1 MVQGFARMAA
11 VSWLYV
17 PVIAGFLGLVGPAFG
32 SCAGRN
38 LIEAL
43 PEPDRQALFER
54 AHAVPF
60 AQGNLWRAT
69 RGGEEITLIGTLH
82 MDDSRHEATMVALA
96 PALDAAR
103 VVLVEAGP
111 EEIAALQSRL
121 ARDPALMV
129 QTEGPTLP
137 ERLSP
142 ELWDKLA
149 QAVRARGVP
158 PFMAAKLQPWYLSMI
173 LSIPPC
179 ALEAMGEDRGLDAR
193 VIEAAEARGLPVR
206 ALETYDTVF
215 SVFDKMSDA
224 DQLSMITSSLALE
237 DRSEDMSS
245 TLIDSYFDEEARVI
259 WEFSRAV
266 ALTIEGYSAERVE
279 REFAL
284 MEAALMVQRN
294 QDWIPVLTRAAAD
307 GPVLA
312 AFGALH
318 LSGDQGVLALLQAEG
333 FTLKRLPF
341 R

>member
-1 MVQGFARMAA
+1 M
-11 VSWLYV
+11 
-17 PVIAGFLGLVGPAFG
+17 
-32 SCAGRN
+32 
-38 LIEAL
+38 IEAL
-43 PEPDRQALFER
+43 PEPDRQALFDR

-82 MDDSRHEATMVALA
+82 MDDSRHEATMVALG

-111 EEIAALQSRL
+111 KEIAALQSRL

-206 ALETYDTVF
+206 ALEPYDTVF
-215 SVFDKMSDA
+215 SVFDTMSDA

-237 DRSEDMSS
+237 DQSEDMSS

>member
-43 PEPDRQALFER
+43 AEPARQALFDR

-69 RGGEEITLIGTLH
+69 REGEEITLIGTLH
-82 MDDSRHEATMVALA
+82 MDDSRHEATMVALS

-129 QTEGPTLP
+129 QTKGPTLP

-206 ALETYDTVF
+206 ALEPYDTVF

-237 DRSEDMSS
+237 DRSEDML
-245 TLIDSYFDEEARVI
+245 TTMIDSYFEEEARVI

>member
-11 VSWLYV
+11 VTWLYV

-32 SCAGRN
+32 SCAGSN

-43 PEPDRQALFER
+43 AEPARQALFDR

-69 RGGEEITLIGTLH
+69 REGEEITLIGTLH
-82 MDDSRHEATMVALA
+82 MDDSRHEATMVALS

-129 QTEGPTLP
+129 QTKGPTLP

-206 ALETYDTVF
+206 ALEPYDTVF

-294 QDWIPVLTRAAAD
+294 QIMNM
-307 GPVLA
+307 
-312 AFGALH
+312 
-318 LSGDQGVLALLQAEG
+318 
-333 FTLKRLPF
+333 LKK
-341 R
+341 

>member
-1 MVQGFARMAA
+1 
-11 VSWLYV
+11 
-17 PVIAGFLGLVGPAFG
+17 
-32 SCAGRN
+32 
-38 LIEAL
+38 
-43 PEPDRQALFER
+43 LFDR

-69 RGGEEITLIGTLH
+69 REGEEITLIGTLH
-82 MDDSRHEATMVALA
+82 MDDSRHEATMVALG

-111 EEIAALQSRL
+111 KEIAALQSRL

-129 QTEGPTLP
+129 QTKGPTLP

-206 ALETYDTVF
+206 ALEPYDTVF

>member
-1 MVQGFARMAA
+1 
-11 VSWLYV
+11 
-17 PVIAGFLGLVGPAFG
+17 
-32 SCAGRN
+32 
-38 LIEAL
+38 
-43 PEPDRQALFER
+43 
-54 AHAVPF
+54 
-60 AQGNLWRAT
+60 
-69 RGGEEITLIGTLH
+69 
-82 MDDSRHEATMVALA
+82 
-96 PALDAAR
+96 
-103 VVLVEAGP
+103 
-111 EEIAALQSRL
+111 
-121 ARDPALMV
+121 
-129 QTEGPTLP
+129 
-137 ERLSP
+137 
-142 ELWDKLA
+142 
-149 QAVRARGVP
+149 
-158 PFMAAKLQPWYLSMI
+158 MAAKLQPWYLSMI

-206 ALETYDTVF
+206 ALEPYDTVF

-284 MEAALMVQRN
+284 MEAALMVRRN

>member
-11 VSWLYV
+11 VTWLYV
-17 PVIAGFLGLVGPAFG
+17 PVMAGFLGLVGPAFG

-43 PEPDRQALFER
+43 AEPARQALFDR

-69 RGGEEITLIGTLH
+69 REGEEITLIGTLH
-82 MDDSRHEATMVALA
+82 MDDSRHEATMVALS

-193 VIEAAEARGLPVR
+193 VIEAAETRGLPVR
-206 ALETYDTVF
+206 ALEPYDTVF

>member
-1 MVQGFARMAA
+1 MVQGFARVAA

-82 MDDSRHEATMVALA
+82 MDDSRHEATMVALS

-103 VVLVEAGP
+103 IVLVEAGP

-121 ARDPALMV
+121 ARDPELMV

-193 VIEAAEARGLPVR
+193 VIEAAETRGLPVR
-206 ALETYDTVF
+206 ALEPYDTVF
-215 SVFDKMSDA
+215 SVFDTMSDA

>member
-1 MVQGFARMAA
+1 
-11 VSWLYV
+11 
-17 PVIAGFLGLVGPAFG
+17 
-32 SCAGRN
+32 
-38 LIEAL
+38 
-43 PEPDRQALFER
+43 
-54 AHAVPF
+54 
-60 AQGNLWRAT
+60 
-69 RGGEEITLIGTLH
+69 
-82 MDDSRHEATMVALA
+82 MDDSRHEATMVALS

-129 QTEGPTLP
+129 QTKGPTLP

-206 ALETYDTVF
+206 ALEPYDTVF

>member
-1 MVQGFARMAA
+1 MAA
-11 VSWLYV
+11 VTWLYV

-43 PEPDRQALFER
+43 AEADRQALFDR

-69 RGGEEITLIGTLH
+69 REGEEITLIGTLH
-82 MDDSRHEATMVALA
+82 MDDSRHEATMVALS

-129 QTEGPTLP
+129 QTKGPTLP

-206 ALETYDTVF
+206 ALEPYDTVF

-237 DRSEDMSS
+237 DRSEDML
-245 TLIDSYFDEEARVI
+245 TTMIDSYFEEEARVI

>member
-1 MVQGFARMAA
+1 M
-11 VSWLYV
+11 
-17 PVIAGFLGLVGPAFG
+17 
-32 SCAGRN
+32 
-38 LIEAL
+38 
-43 PEPDRQALFER
+43 
-54 AHAVPF
+54 
-60 AQGNLWRAT
+60 
-69 RGGEEITLIGTLH
+69 
-82 MDDSRHEATMVALA
+82 
-96 PALDAAR
+96 
-103 VVLVEAGP
+103 
-111 EEIAALQSRL
+111 
-121 ARDPALMV
+121 
-129 QTEGPTLP
+129 
-137 ERLSP
+137 
-142 ELWDKLA
+142 
-149 QAVRARGVP
+149 P

-193 VIEAAEARGLPVR
+193 VIEAAEARGLPVQ
-206 ALETYDTVF
+206 ALEPYDTVF

-224 DQLSMITSSLALE
+224 EQLSMITSSLAME

-245 TLIDSYFDEEARVI
+245 TMIDSYFDEEARVI

-266 ALTIEGYSAERVE
+266 ALTVEGYSAERVD

-284 MEAALMVQRN
+284 MEAALMVRRN

-333 FTLKRLPF
+333 YTLERLPF

>member
-1 MVQGFARMAA
+1 MLQGFARMAA
-11 VSWLYV
+11 VAWLYV
-17 PVIAGFLGLVGPAFG
+17 SVIAGFLGLAGPVFA
-32 SCAGRN
+32 SCAGSN
-38 LIEAL
+38 LIAAMPQAE
-43 PEPDRQALFER
+43 RQALFAR
-54 AHAVPF
+54 AHVAPF

-69 RGGEEITLIGTLH
+69 RGGQEITLIGTLH
-82 MDDSRHEATMVALA
+82 MDDSRHEATMAALG
-96 PALDAAR
+96 PALDGAR

-111 EEIAALQSRL
+111 EEMAALQSRL
-121 ARDPALMV
+121 AREPELMV
-129 QTEGPTLP
+129 KTEGPTLP

-142 ELWDKLA
+142 ELWDKLSE
-149 QAVRARGVP
+149 AVRARGMP

-193 VIEAAEARGLPVR
+193 VIEAAEARGLPVQ
-206 ALETYDTVF
+206 ALEPYDTVF

-224 DQLSMITSSLALE
+224 EQLSMITSSLAME

-245 TLIDSYFDEEARVI
+245 TMIDSYFDEEARVI
-259 WEFSRAV
+259 WEFSRDQ
-266 ALTIEGYSAERVE
+266 ALTIAGYSPERVD

-284 MEAALMVQRN
+284 MEAALMVRRN

-333 FTLKRLPF
+333 YTLERLPF

>member
-11 VSWLYV
+11 VTWLYV

-43 PEPDRQALFER
+43 AEADRQALFER

-69 RGGEEITLIGTLH
+69 REGEEITLIGTLH

-179 ALEAMGEDRGLDAR
+179 ALEAMGEDRGLDAQ

-206 ALETYDTVF
+206 ALEPYDTVF
-215 SVFDKMSDA
+215 SVFDTMSDA

-284 MEAALMVQRN
+284 MEVALMVQRN

>member
-11 VSWLYV
+11 VTWLYV

-43 PEPDRQALFER
+43 AEADRQALFER

-69 RGGEEITLIGTLH
+69 REGEEITLIGTLH
-82 MDDSRHEATMVALA
+82 MDDSRHEATMVALS

-129 QTEGPTLP
+129 QTKGPTLP

-206 ALETYDTVF
+206 ALEPYDTVF

-237 DRSEDMSS
+237 DRSEDML
-245 TLIDSYFDEEARVI
+245 TTMIDSYFEEEARVI

-266 ALTIEGYSAERVE
+266 ALTIEGYSAERVD

-284 MEAALMVQRN
+284 MEDALMVQRN

-333 FTLKRLPF
+333 FTLERLPF

>member
-11 VSWLYV
+11 VTWLYV

-43 PEPDRQALFER
+43 AEPARQALFDR

-82 MDDSRHEATMVALA
+82 MDDSRHEATMVALS

-129 QTEGPTLP
+129 QTKGPTLP

-206 ALETYDTVF
+206 ALEPYDTVF

-284 MEAALMVQRN
+284 MEAALMVRRN